1 MTHTYNKTIID
12 YDSPHSLVNAKFG
25 FQGCCFTILVT
36 LACIGECRLFTVAYF
51 FVRSFRYTAS
61 YGHGYLDFQMYRG
74 GGRRLRLGLG
84 LGLGLASGLG
94 LGLGLGL
101 APPK

>member
-1 MTHTYNKTIID
+1 M
-12 YDSPHSLVNAKFG
+12 
-25 FQGCCFTILVT
+25 
-36 LACIGECRLFTVAYF
+36 FTVAYF

-74 GGRRLRLGLG
+74 GEPRLGLG
-84 LGLGLASGLG
+84 LGLALALAF
-94 LGLGLGL
+94 GLGLGL